1 VKSSNTCGDGAFS
14 AVWSFTTEDIPP
26 ILLVD
31 DDDDGP
37 DVQPVWTAALD
48 ALGLSYDVWVTGSGD
63 VEPGASDIAA
73 YDVVL
78 WMSGDRFGTQNSGP
92 AGPSPSTEAALGTWL
107 DGGGCFFIS
116 SQDYVWDKGVT
127 AFMTSRLGVST
138 VTNDNGDYTSVT
150 GQNVFAGLGPYAL
163 TFPYTDFSD
172 PITVGNGGVQA
183 MLGNNANVAGT
194 SKDGGTY
201 KTSYWAFGLEAL
213 PIAGQQDTLQTF
225 IDWCGLAVEIPDI
238 DVSPGS
244 LSSTQSANSIVNQTL
259 TIANTGTGT
268 LNWSIDE
275 DNSPTAAP
283 VFVHPFLDE
292 NAGVREGADWSAAGT
307 GTGVSVTAESTLNP
321 ASQTITQSVDPS
333 TITSLNSVSCN
344 AGGIHTDNSY
354 LRAFDLDS
362 FGLTS
367 GFNVTEVE
375 IGIETAASGSGT
387 GQPMTVNLYQWDG
400 VSAFT
405 FANLIPGLVGTAT
418 VNVPDQALSLFTI
431 PVAGSVAGGQY
442 LVVEIF
448 TPDGTAGNNSLF
460 IGSNAAG
467 QTGPSYLAAVDC
479 GVAEPT
485 NTAAIGFPG
494 MHIVMSVTGDAAG
507 DVSCDAPEDIPW
519 LSVSPTS
526 GSTGASGSTDVTVTY
541 DSTGLT
547 PGDYTAAL
555 CVSSNDPDES
565 LVVVNVD
572 LTVQTGYTIYLPIAV
587 REP

>member
-1 VKSSNTCGDGAFS
+1 VSIDSTGLTPGNYGANLCVNSNDPDES
-14 AVWSFTTEDIPP
+14 
-26 ILLVD
+26 LVI
-31 DDDDGP
+31 
-37 DVQPVWTAALD
+37 VPVDLEV
-48 ALGLSYDVWVTGSGD
+48 S
-63 VEPGASDIAA
+63 
-73 YDVVL
+73 
-78 WMSGDRFGTQNSGP
+78 
-92 AGPSPSTEAALGTWL
+92 
-107 DGGGCFFIS
+107 
-116 SQDYVWDKGVT
+116 
-127 AFMTSRLGVST
+127 ST
-138 VTNDNGDYTSVT
+138 V
-150 GQNVFAGLGPYAL
+150 
-163 TFPYTDFSD
+163 
-172 PITVGNGGVQA
+172 
-183 MLGNNANVAGT
+183 
-194 SKDGGTY
+194 
-201 KTSYWAFGLEAL
+201 
-213 PIAGQQDTLQTF
+213 
-225 IDWCGLAVEIPDI
+225 PDI